1 MSIYRRG
8 GCEVQA
14 AAWWKLIEALVRVED
29 VAPSDSGLLS
39 FGVDA
44 ALGGILVEKGRICW
58 AAAQGMQQR
67 LRDLLQT
74 SAVDRGIDFEWIY
87 ERCRAEGRLLGQTL
101 VEEGWVTPH
110 ELESALRRHSA
121 ESLIALC
128 SDDDELTVWRSRGG
142 NGYSPRFT
150 FRPIEV
156 LLDVASLYA
165 PDLQDLARDQLAAF
179 DAPGRHGAAFCF
191 ASGYAIAVP
200 VAAFGELTVHEL
212 ATLGDWAMA
221 LPLAT
226 RELGATPSFTL
237 AATAAGDTVAVW
249 WRGELLFAVACDD
262 RSGVAAV
269 VTHHLIEEAA

>member
-1 MSIYRRG
+1 
-8 GCEVQA
+8 VQA
-14 AAWWKLIEALVRVED
+14 AAWSKLIDALVRVED

-39 FGVDA
+39 FEVNPE
-44 ALGGILVEKGRICW
+44 LGGILVEKGRICW

-74 SAVDRGIDFEWIY
+74 FAADRGIDFERIY

-101 VEEGWVTPH
+101 VEEGWVTPR

-128 SDDDELTVWRSRGG
+128 SDDDELTAWRSRGG

-150 FRPIEV
+150 FRPIDV

-165 PDLQDLARDQLAAF
+165 PDLQDLARTELAAF
-179 DAPGRHGAAFCF
+179 DAPDRHGAAFCIEP
-191 ASGYAIAVP
+191 GYAIAVP
-200 VAAFGELTVHEL
+200 VAAFGVLTVHEL
-212 ATLGDWAMA
+212 ATLGRWART
-221 LPLAT
+221 LPQAT
-226 RELGATPSFTL
+226 LELGATPSFTL
-237 AATAAGDTVAVW
+237 AATAAGNTIAVW

-262 RSGVAAV
+262 RRSIAEVVARHLSGEGA
-269 VTHHLIEEAA
+269 